1 MENVRNHRDIKLAT
15 TNKKRSKLVSEPSYC
30 TKKCFLENFLAI
42 EMKKKNKSKNVLTYL
57 IRIFNIR
64 FKQNCNE

>member
-42 EMKKKNKSKNVLTYL
+42 EMKKKKTKAKMY
-57 IRIFNIR
+57 
-64 FKQNCNE
+64 